1 MKFILLILKNR
12 IQEPLDTT
20 VGEHQ
25 LDVIK
30 NRTILHTLSTIFGTV
45 GMSNKLN
52 KNLYVIFL
60 ELILSFLLCIR
71 LNMETSSFT

>member
-30 NRTILHTLSTIFGTV
+30 NRTILHTLSTIFDIV

-52 KNLYVIFL
+52 KNLSVMFL